1 MNLRY
6 GILRPIRNPHFKF
19 LHWQDI
25 NRNQLHLIVE
35 SEAMG
40 YDNAW
45 LTEHHFVDDG
55 YSPSLLPIAG
65 AVAARTSRIRI
76 GTFLILLP
84 LHNPVRIA
92 EDTATVDLMSNGRFD
107 LGVGLGYRVKEFADQ
122 GVSPTERGARLQEG
136 IGLIQR
142 LLSDEEVTFEGKFS
156 QLNKIQI
163 VPPALQKPHPPI
175 WVPGGGSVETWR
187 WCAEMEYVYCYLSY
201 YGYQAAKATMHG
213 FWEEMDRLG
222 KDRNPYRAGFLQF
235 VGVAETES
243 LARELYAEPAEY
255 FYDRCLRV
263 SAKYANP
270 PGYVT
275 EATQRAGVKS
285 QISAAAAGGPNDVSN
300 TSALP
305 GIQKAQ
311 SINEVRKNGF
321 DKNAREFDSIVENGY
336 VIIGSPSQ
344 VAEQLREIVHDL
356 HFGQLMLLLQYGNMT
371 KKIANYNTQLYA
383 EKVMPQLSDV
393 WSESVSYTHL
403 TLPTKA

>member
-1 MNLRY
+1 MNLRF
-6 GILRPIRNPHFKF
+6 GILWPFRNPHFNF
-19 LHWQDI
+19 VPWQDLY
-25 NRNQLHLIVE
+25 RSHLDLIVE

-175 WVPGGGSVETWR
+175 WIGAIAPGAIKR
-187 WCAEMEYVYCYLSY
+187 
-201 YGYQAAKATMHG
+201 AAKMG
-213 FWEEMDRLG
+213 FHFQVVGPPALVEHYDKCLTEAG
-222 KDRNPYRAGFLQF
+222 RNPEEYSTAQLRW
-235 VGVAETES
+235 VHVAPSRDQAWETAAQPLHYTAS
-243 LARELYAEPAEY
+243 RYAEWFAEANDKPGDADAAKGIPSIEQIVASQHFDVFGEPAIVGTPEDCRGMIEDY
-255 FYDRCLRV
+255 V
-263 SAKYANP
+263 SR
-270 PGYVT
+270 G
-275 EATQRAGVKS
+275 R
-285 QISAAAAGGPNDVSN
+285 
-300 TSALP
+300 L
-305 GIQKAQ
+305 
-311 SINEVRKNGF
+311 
-321 DKNAREFDSIVENGY
+321 
-336 VIIGSPSQ
+336 
-344 VAEQLREIVHDL
+344 
-356 HFGQLMLLLQYGNMT
+356 
-371 KKIANYNTQLYA
+371 
-383 EKVMPQLSDV
+383 
-393 WSESVSYTHL
+393 THL
-403 TLPTKA
+403 VCGMALSGRAPHHIRSSMEMFAKDVIPAFRK